1 MLTFNKAY
9 FFFTVLIFAI
19 EVSIAVFVEDNFIR
33 PHLGDVLVVILIYCF
48 LRSFLRF
55 SVLTTAM
62 LVLIFSFSLE
72 FLQYLKIVEK
82 LGLENSRIAR
92 TILGTSFDWMD
103 LINYMLGIAMVILIE
118 RYWLKNETGFTHSQV
133 SEK

>member
-48 LRSFLRF
+48 LRSFLRL

>member
-48 LRSFLRF
+48 LRSFLRL

-72 FLQYLKIVEK
+72 FLQYLKMVEK

-103 LINYMLGIAMVILIE
+103 LLNYMLGIAMVILIE

>member
-48 LRSFLRF
+48 LKSFLRL

-103 LINYMLGIAMVILIE
+103 LMNYMLGIVMVILIE
-118 RYWLKNETGFTHSQV
+118 RYWLKNETGFTHSQF
-133 SEK
+133 SQK

>member
-19 EVSIAVFVEDNFIR
+19 EVLIAVFVEDNFIR

-48 LRSFLRF
+48 LRSFLRL

-118 RYWLKNETGFTHSQV
+118 RYWLKNETGITHSQV
-133 SEK
+133 SQK